1 MTKNI
6 YAGSNMFC
14 NRLKLVAL
22 KDRWLKCKTR
32 QEYIANPKFTTNIIF
47 VYKFILFNFK
57 SLGLRNERNSQENN
71 DKERKLS
78 IITILTIKTAK
89 IGVRWFHSTRGI
101 RWWWFFYLHHLKKVH
116 KARERFF
123 FVWFYVFWTN
133 LRVFWVERLVY

>member
-6 YAGSNMFC
+6 YAGSNLFC

-22 KDRWLKCKTR
+22 KYRWLKCKTQ
-32 QEYIANPKFTTNIIF
+32 QEYIVNPKFTTNIIF

-57 SLGLRNERNSQENN
+57 SLGLRNERNSPENS
-71 DKERKLS
+71 DKERKVS

-101 RWWWFFYLHHLKKVH
+101 RWWWFFDLHHLKKYI
-116 KARERFF
+116 RLERDFF